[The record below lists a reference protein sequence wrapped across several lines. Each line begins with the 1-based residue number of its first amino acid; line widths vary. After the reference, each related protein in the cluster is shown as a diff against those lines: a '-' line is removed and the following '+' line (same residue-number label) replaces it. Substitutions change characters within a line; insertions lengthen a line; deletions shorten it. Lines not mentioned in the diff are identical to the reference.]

1 MLAAALPDDPL
12 TLKALLGE
20 LAAQL
25 AAHEARVAEQQDQ
38 LQQRTAEVTAVRD
51 VLAAREREIARLEL
65 LIAVLRRVTSSNGEP
80 LEHDPSQPAEV
91 ASGKHG

>member
-65 LIAVLRRVTSSNGEP
+65 LIAVLRRAQYGRRSELAP
-80 LEHDPSQPAEV
+80 EI
-91 ASGKHG
+91 